1 MKNNTILLLLLISIS
16 GFSQTDSSIVKF
28 RNATSVSAPKG
39 YSHSVEIDLGN
50 CKMLIISGQVALD
63 HKGSLI
69 GKDDLARQTEQVF
82 LNIRNIVSASGGT
95 MDDLVKIG
103 VYMTDITR
111 VQVFRDIRD
120 RFINPQAPPTS
131 SLVEVSKL
139 FRDDLLIEIEATAII
154 PKK

>member
-28 RNATSVSAPKG
+28 RNATSVSTPKG

>member
-28 RNATSVSAPKG
+28 RNATSVSTPKG
-39 YSHSVEIDLGN
+39 YSHSVEFDLGN

>member
-28 RNATSVSAPKG
+28 RNATSVSTPKG
-39 YSHSVEIDLGN
+39 YSHSVEIDLVN

>member
-1 MKNNTILLLLLISIS
+1 MKNNTILLLLLFSIS

-28 RNATSVSAPKG
+28 RNATSVSTPKG

-131 SLVEVSKL
+131 TLVEVSKL